1 MTHEG
6 ECVLEQSHQV
16 GLFEVILFAAGVSQK
31 VGDDAVQALRF
42 PGHDLEQVPVLL
54 AHFGDAGKHADR
66 TGDGGERIADFV
78 GDGRRQ
84 PAHGCQAVLHA
95 DFALQSPDLGE
106 IIERVDVA
114 QRTALRPVQG
124 GYSYSDRLAEGSN
137 RVEANFGVG
146 LRLGIGQGIE
156 K

>member
-1 MTHEG
+1 MSSSNRTR
-6 ECVLEQSHQV
+6 SA
-16 GLFEVILFAAGVSQK
+16 LFEVILLAAGVSEK

-42 PGHDLEQVPVLL
+42 AGDNFEEVPVLL

-66 TGDGGERIADFV
+66 TSDGGEWIADFV

-95 DFALQSPDLGE
+95 DFALQSADLGE
-106 IIERVDVA
+106 IIEDVDVA
-114 QRTALRPVQG
+114 QRTALRSVQG
-124 GYSYSDRLAEGSN
+124 GYSHSNRSAEASH
-137 RVEANFGVG
+137 RVEANFGMVS
-146 LRLGIGQGIE
+146 RLGVGQGIQ